1 MKSVKEV
8 VRKALLNNGTKD
20 DMYKDIVAEFGCS
33 RHAAKVLLHS
43 FIWECSEAYMVH
55 AAFSES
61 NLQADRDLLV
71 PYDLRE
77 NKVTL
82 PLVIGNIYDVMCF
95 ESKTVIGK
103 GVVTQVYSDNAYLV
117 RFKDCVE
124 EKSHL
129 ENTQWLVS
137 ADNLI
142 SPNSNN
148 AFGIPAYEVLR

>member
-61 NLQADRDLLV
+61 NLQADKDLLK
-71 PYDLRE
+71 PHDLRE
-77 NKVTL
+77 DNNQYVGRVYVIKHL
-82 PLVIGNIYDVMCF
+82 PTDDTVGTIKLIREIEDLGF
-95 ESKTVIGK
+95 EGDIMSA
-103 GVVTQVYSDNAYLV
+103 DM
-117 RFKDCVE
+117 
-124 EKSHL
+124 KSIFGSYGR
-129 ENTQWLVS
+129 WLVGYDGFIT
-137 ADNLI
+137 ADYKRSDYKI
-142 SPNSNN
+142 D
-148 AFGIPAYEVLR
+148 LR

>member
-61 NLQADRDLLV
+61 NLQADKDLLA
-71 PYDLRE
+71 PHDLRE
-77 NKVTL
+77 QEH
-82 PLVIGNIYDVMCF
+82 
-95 ESKTVIGK
+95 ESIIKTN
-103 GVVTQVYSDNAYLV
+103 TMYLV
-117 RFKDCVE
+117 KDVKTGFVVATIRVDREVPNCGFEGAMVE
-124 EKSHL
+124 AEVNSVFSCLGNWLITYEGFIVGYGKTMDYKL
-129 ENTQWLVS
+129 EM
-137 ADNLI
+137 
-142 SPNSNN
+142 
-148 AFGIPAYEVLR
+148 

>member
-1 MKSVKEV
+1 MKNVKEI

-61 NLQADRDLLV
+61 NLQADRDLLK

-77 NKVTL
+77 EEDCKLNRVYIIKHAPT
-82 PLVIGNIYDVMCF
+82 G
-95 ESKTVIGK
+95 ETVGSIK
-103 GVVTQVYSDNAYLV
+103 LV
-117 RFKDCVE
+117 RELDGIGFGGEIMSAAKDSIFYNYG
-124 EKSHL
+124 KWSIGYDGFIKGSDYKIDL
-129 ENTQWLVS
+129 
-137 ADNLI
+137 
-142 SPNSNN
+142 
-148 AFGIPAYEVLR
+148 

>member
-1 MKSVKEV
+1 MRIGMMKNVKEI

-61 NLQADRDLLV
+61 NLQADRDLLK

-77 NKVTL
+77 EEDCKLNRVYIIKHAPT
-82 PLVIGNIYDVMCF
+82 G
-95 ESKTVIGK
+95 ETVGSIK
-103 GVVTQVYSDNAYLV
+103 LV
-117 RFKDCVE
+117 RELDGIGFGGEIMSAAKDSIFYNYG
-124 EKSHL
+124 KWSIGYDGFIKGSDYKIDL
-129 ENTQWLVS
+129 
-137 ADNLI
+137 
-142 SPNSNN
+142 
-148 AFGIPAYEVLR
+148 

>member
-1 MKSVKEV
+1 MRIGMMKNVKEI

-61 NLQADRDLLV
+61 NLQADRDLLK

-77 NKVTL
+77 EEDCKLNRVYIIKHAPT
-82 PLVIGNIYDVMCF
+82 G
-95 ESKTVIGK
+95 ETVGSIK
-103 GVVTQVYSDNAYLV
+103 LV
-117 RFKDCVE
+117 REIDDLGYEGDIMSADSNSIF
-124 EKSHL
+124 
-129 ENTQWLVS
+129 NTYGRWLVGYDGFITANYS
-137 ADNLI
+137 RSDYRI
-142 SPNSNN
+142 D
-148 AFGIPAYEVLR
+148 F